1 MNRNSRRGCGVEG
14 IRLTAGGGI
23 GVVSGWGVDEGFFF
37 KPWLE
42 FQGLEWIARHRD
54 SLLNHAI
61 TKIGPVDAD
70 IDPIGLAWLRDR
82 DFEFHEAPLF
92 GHVISNFKSA
102 VGDRVIESGNAVEDE
117 KDFTRIEVGVLVS
130 PDFPTAV
137 V

>member
-1 MNRNSRRGCGVEG
+1 M
-14 IRLTAGGGI
+14 TGGGI
-23 GVVSGWGVDEGFFF
+23 GVLSSRGVDEDFFF

-42 FQGLEWIARHRD
+42 FQGLEWIASHRD
-54 SLLNHAI
+54 GLLNQAI
-61 TKIGPVDAD
+61 SKIGAVDTD
-70 IDPIGLAWLRDR
+70 IDPIGLAGLCDR